1 MGIKLGK
8 TYLGNELRTG
18 NDEAQEEEK
27 KKKEDLR
34 GEIIEGTRSQKDRSP
49 ESRNKGD
56 RREKIKTFLRQS
68 AE

>member
-1 MGIKLGK
+1 MMKLRK
-8 TYLGNELRTG
+8 RK
-18 NDEAQEEEK
+18 K

>member
-1 MGIKLGK
+1 MKLRK
-8 TYLGNELRTG
+8 RK
-18 NDEAQEEEK
+18 K

-49 ESRNKGD
+49 ESRNKGE

-68 AE
+68 VE

>member
-1 MGIKLGK
+1 MNFEQEMMKLRK
-8 TYLGNELRTG
+8 RKK
-18 NDEAQEEEK
+18 K

>member
-56 RREKIKTFLRQS
+56 GREKIKTFLRQS